1 MDGDGREDEEANVR
15 GGVGEVEEGLDEG
28 RDRAHPRPER
38 PEMEPAGVSRGG
50 EEDAVGVSAGAE
62 AEAGETARAK
72 GEGGF
77 AGTRRG
83 EEGEDEERQRGG
95 GRGEKVGTR
104 GRLFVMTRVPA
115 PSRSRRSA
123 RTSTLGTPP
132 RAPREA
138 PRGRRRRPTARR
150 GVAPRSSRRALA
162 LVTKAHFR

>member
-1 MDGDGREDEEANVR
+1 MSDAASAREFEPERRDANGRHARAGRADEPRRRGGTREVSPGPLAGGRDGGAPEKEMDGDGREDEEANVR

-83 EEGEDEERQRGG
+83 EEGEDEERQ
-95 GRGEKVGTR
+95 E
-104 GRLFVMTRVPA
+104 
-115 PSRSRRSA
+115 
-123 RTSTLGTPP
+123 
-132 RAPREA
+132 EA
-138 PRGRRRRPTARR
+138 GAARR
-150 GVAPRSSRRALA
+150 WGRAGVYL
-162 LVTKAHFR
+162 